1 MLKCLLKNKSVNCV
15 AHYVI
20 MNHEEPQNNEPASA
34 GVRRSA
40 PAEACVTN
48 CLCVFKGENRCD
60 SPIDDSE
67 SQPITHIASRFVIVV
82 CLM

>member
-1 MLKCLLKNKSVNCV
+1 MLKCLVKNKSVNCV

-40 PAEACVTN
+40 PAEACVT
-48 CLCVFKGENRCD
+48 
-60 SPIDDSE
+60 
-67 SQPITHIASRFVIVV
+67 SRRLELGDNI
-82 CLM
+82 LRTL